1 MYTIKVND
9 GSEFKVETKTTSGNN
24 IEGKLNNA
32 LFSSEIIKVRDG
44 VYHLIKDY
52 KSYTLEIVKH
62 ISEEKK
68 LYVKINNT
76 PYTLSI
82 KDKYD
87 ELLHNLGLDN
97 LAVKKV
103 NDVKAPMPG
112 MVFKIL
118 VEEGQEI
125 KKGDPLIVLEAMK
138 MENVL
143 KSPTDGAIKKIAVTK
158 GVAVEKNQ
166 ILIQF

>member
-1 MYTIKVND
+1 MKLL
-9 GSEFKVETKTTSGNN
+9 KTT
-24 IEGKLNNA
+24 KH
-32 LFSSEIIKVRDG
+32 SS
-44 VYHLIKDY
+44 
-52 KSYTLEIVKH
+52 
-62 ISEEKK
+62 K

-87 ELLHNLGLDN
+87 ELLHNLGLDS

-103 NDVKAPMPG
+103 NGVKAPMPG

-125 KKGDPLIVLEAMK
+125 KKGDPLIILEAMK

-143 KSPTDGAIKKIAVTK
+143 KSPTDGVIKKIAVTQ